1 MTVGVA
7 VGVGV
12 GVMVGVGVG
21 VGVSVGV
28 GVAVG
33 VGVNVGVAVG
43 AGMGVGV
50 GVGIGE
56 GVGVG
61 VGTGVD
67 VGVAVGVGVGTGV
80 DVGVAVGAA
89 VGIGVG
95 VGGVVGVFA
104 APAPLQAA
112 ASKRASNVSPPK
124 TRGFME
130 TRRRIA
136 DVNRSEPRGAGA
148 PVSRAGYGR
157 IACAPLPRRAPAQ
170 PENGARRRILSQCH
184 RPVSAQWP
192 GASSPTRRGA
202 ESCENPRAQASAATW
217 SAPTGRMSRSSTPST
232 TGS

>member
-1 MTVGVA
+1 MVGVAVGVEVGVIVGVA

-12 GVMVGVGVG
+12 M
-21 VGVSVGV
+21 V

-33 VGVNVGVAVG
+33 V
-43 AGMGVGV
+43 GMGVGV

-61 VGTGVD
+61 TGVA
-67 VGVAVGVGVGTGV
+67 VGVAVGVGVGTGEGV
-80 DVGVAVGAA
+80 GEGVGVAVGAA

-95 VGGVVGVFA
+95 VGGVVGVFT
-104 APAPLQAA
+104 APAPLHAA
-112 ASKRASNVSPPK
+112 ASKRASSVSPPK

-148 PVSRAGYGR
+148 PVSRARYGR
-157 IACAPLPRRAPAQ
+157 IACAPHAPPRSRAPG
-170 PENGARRRILSQCH
+170 ERREAAYPGPAPSPCLRPMAGRILAGAK
-184 RPVSAQWP
+184 RP
-192 GASSPTRRGA
+192 GILR
-202 ESCENPRAQASAATW
+202 EPRAQASAATW

-232 TGS
+232 TGN